1 MKPQVGALMGVV
13 LAVVAI
19 TGCSGRSVVDRQDAW
34 ASRTSAAGMHL
45 ASDERPLLASAPAMT
60 EEAPAPLSVRCEP
73 GQRAVVRQVPSAHGV
88 VTEAACITDA
98 ANGWMPPP
106 APAPASH
113 GPAYAQPYVPPAPA
127 PAPRAIAADY
137 RVEEPQPAPA
147 RVVYRD
153 APARTVYTEAPTR
166 RVEPER
172 RSWKKS
178 AMIIG
183 GSAGAGAGV
192 GAIAGGKKGALIG
205 AAIGGGGATVYE
217 VAKR

>member
-19 TGCSGRSVVDRQDAW
+19 TGCSGRSVDRVDAW
-34 ASRTSAAGMHL
+34 
-45 ASDERPLLASAPAMT
+45 SAPASVTGVHPASEGRPLVAASSATT
-60 EEAPAPLSVRCEP
+60 EEAPVPVSVRCEP
-73 GQRAVVRQVPSAHGV
+73 GQRAVVRQVPSAHGL
-88 VTEAACITDA
+88 VTEASCITDA
-98 ANGWMPPP
+98 VNGWAAAPAP

-113 GPAYAQPYVPPAPA
+113 APAYVQPYAPPA

-137 RVEEPQPAPA
+137 RVEEPRPAPT
-147 RVVYRD
+147 RVVYRE
-153 APARTVYTEAPTR
+153 APAPPVYREAPTR
-166 RVEPER
+166 RVEPEK
-172 RSWKKS
+172 RSWKTS

>member
-19 TGCSGRSVVDRQDAW
+19 TGCSGRSVDRVDAW
-34 ASRTSAAGMHL
+34 SAPASEG
-45 ASDERPLLASAPAMT
+45 RPLLAASSAT
-60 EEAPAPLSVRCEP
+60 IEEAPVPVSVRCEP
-73 GQRAVVRQVPSAHGV
+73 GQRAVVRQVPSAHGL
-88 VTEAACITDA
+88 VTEASCITDA
-98 ANGWMPPP
+98 VNGWAAAP

-113 GPAYAQPYVPPAPA
+113 APAYVQPYAPPAPA
-127 PAPRAIAADY
+127 PRPIAADY
-137 RVEEPQPAPA
+137 RVEEPRPAPT
-147 RVVYRD
+147 RVVYRE
-153 APARTVYTEAPTR
+153 APAPPVYREAPTR
-166 RVEPER
+166 RVEPEK
-172 RSWKKS
+172 RSWKTS
-178 AMIIG
+178 AMVIG